1 MEVGSI
7 INNYKVVRCLGGGGF
22 GQVYLV
28 QENITDVLRAIKK
41 LNNNRPDQSD
51 IIHEIQNI
59 ARLRLPNVAAYQ
71 HHFWEGEKLHFVM
84 EYCAGGNL
92 DSVIQSGDPTLE
104 KVLEWVKIS
113 ARCLE
118 DVHKKGITHKDIKPL
133 NILFD
138 EEGNLKIGDF
148 GLANRFGG
156 TRPYMSPGALF
167 GLVRTPNDPR
177 EDIYALGV
185 TMLECL
191 TEENPFCGK
200 NPQEIY
206 EIHQGLLFQLDL
218 LPEWIQSVILKAI
231 NQVPELRFQTM
242 AEFAEAIEAKQVP
255 IVFRK
260 DALEAGKLAE
270 NIQKLIKAKKWIKAQ
285 TLVEHGLETYPFNLK
300 ILEVAGDYFLKRRLI
315 EMARSVF
322 ETAIQINP
330 RINIQRQLGEI
341 HLERKNIPKAI
352 SLLSDHLHRNSNDLH
367 AQNLLIKCFYLS
379 ERYQAGYDLASELLK
394 VFPSNPFFDSN
405 QYLCEVLLYA
415 ESNLVTDSKIIKSY
429 QVNPFIEYNLKVL
442 FGGLKD
448 KSHGFQDKPHIRT
461 KLLFMES
468 RFESI
473 GNSKSAMTIINSNQ
487 KELVG
492 RKFNNR
498 IILFGREGFAVN
510 DIQIPDGTVISRRHV
525 VVINQKDDLWLY
537 DLDSA
542 SGVKVNDYIV
552 TGKIQLIGVSKIEI
566 GSFWYRVTSD
576 EGRLI

>member
-1 MEVGSI
+1 MELDSL
-7 INNYKVVRCLGGGGF
+7 INNYKVVRRLGGGGF
-22 GQVYLV
+22 GEVFLV
-28 QENITDVLRAIKK
+28 QENITNELRAIKK
-41 LNNNRPDQSD
+41 LNKSRSNQND
-51 IIHEIQNI
+51 IINEIQNV
-59 ARLRLPNVAAYQ
+59 ARLRLHNVAAYN

-92 DSVIQSGDPTLE
+92 DSKIQEGKCDHE
-104 KVLEWVKIS
+104 KVLEWMKLI
-113 ARCLE
+113 AKCLSE
-118 DVHKKGITHKDIKPL
+118 VHKKGIVHKDIKPL

-138 EEGNLKIGDF
+138 EEENLKIADF
-148 GLANRFGG
+148 GVSNSFGG
-156 TRPYMSPGALF
+156 TRAYMSPGTLF
-167 GLVRTPNDPR
+167 GLVRSPNDPR

-191 TEENPFCGK
+191 TEENPFWGK

-270 NIQKLIKAKKWIKAQ
+270 NIQKQIKAKKWIKAQ
-285 TLVEHGLETYPFNLK
+285 TLVEHGLETYPSNLK

-315 EMARSVF
+315 EMARNVF
-322 ETAIQINP
+322 ETAIRINP
-330 RINIQRQLGEI
+330 RINIQRPLGEI
-341 HLERKNIPKAI
+341 QLESKNIPKAI
-352 SLLSDHLHRNSNDLH
+352 SLLSDHLHRNPNDLH

-379 ERYQAGYDLASELLK
+379 ERYQAGYDLATELLK
-394 VFPSNPFFDSN
+394 VFPFNPFFDSN
-405 QYLCEVLLYA
+405 QYLCEVLLHA
-415 ESNLVTDSKIIKSY
+415 ESNLVNMRVPKGIDKK
-429 QVNPFIEYNLKVL
+429 PFIEYNFKVL
-442 FGGLKD
+442 LGGLKD
-448 KSHGFQDKPHIRT
+448 KSHGFLEKPHVRT

-473 GNSKSAMTIINSNQ
+473 ENSKSVITIVDSNQ
-487 KELVG
+487 KELIG
-492 RKFNNR
+492 RKFTNK

-510 DIQIPDGTVISRRHV
+510 DIQVPDGTVISRRHAV
-525 VVINQKDDLWLY
+525 IINQKDDLWLY
-537 DLDSA
+537 DLESA
-542 SGVKVNDYIV
+542 TGVKVNNYIV
-552 TGKIQLIGVSKIEI
+552 NGKIQLIGVSKIEI
-566 GSFWYRVTSD
+566 GRFWYQVTGD